1 MRGSSIVAFLQ
12 QAEANLA
19 LISSQLEDGSNG
31 RGLSRIRRRCAKPSS
46 NSEAEQEVT
55 EFETEVKEQLAVQ
68 ARTLLGFERRLQKL
82 EQSPSV
88 RTEKESADEALSST
102 DWHKGLQSVADELR
116 REIQERCDAT
126 EQRFRDFCRRHMS
139 AEQQAPSHTEPA
151 AKDDAAEAKVR
162 DDVSQRHSPRPT
174 EADARAALPASAKSA
189 EAAFCGSPGTPIGVQ
204 DPAALRSTTPRSGR
218 SPRSFHF
225 PSPCHIN
232 MSAVAARDFQDVFP
246 SAAAAPSVRQ
256 KPLFAPESRPEPE
269 PQTALPE
276 LPQQVQEDFPGTS
289 TCPAGAPA
297 VEAEGSMPFREDSEA
312 SSQGIMSLPL
322 EDLGLQSEDL
332 ASQRERGSGFSVND
346 DHAFPSGASVY
357 AGIPPLP
364 LKRNNAPP
372 AAPATREESARS
384 SLRSSVSSFAAASI
398 EEIGMEPVARDT
410 SYGRALSAEMAP
422 ATVKQTSA
430 EAAQAGSWPTAEP
443 VTREKKDAREESAR
457 SSLRSSVVSSFA
469 AESIEEIGMEPVA
482 RDTSYGRAL
491 SAEMAPPTAKQTS
504 AEAAQAG
511 SWPAAELVT
520 REKRDTREE
529 SARSSLRSSLS
540 SSVSESIEEIGME
553 PVARDTSYGR
563 ALSAETAPPTVKQT
577 SAEAAQAGSWP
588 AAEPV
593 TREKKDDKEESAAGR
608 SSRRSSVSSSVAES
622 IEEIGMEPVAWD
634 TSYGRALS
642 AETAPP
648 VKQTSAEAAQD
659 GSWPAA
665 EPVTREKK
673 DTREESARSSLRSSV
688 SSFAAGWIEEISMEP
703 VARDTSY
710 GRALSAEMALPT
722 ANQNS
727 AEAAQ
732 AGSWPAAEPVT
743 REKKDGKEESAA
755 GRSSRRSS
763 MSNSVAE
770 SIEEIG
776 MEPVPHQGYQ
786 HLPRAGSSQEPRV
799 LSGVFADDLEEIS
812 VEPVFAT
819 ERVSQTQHHP
829 SSSDRTL
836 GAEIAP
842 STKQDSAEAHASS
855 LATAAPATM
864 EKKDEKEGAAMMSHR
879 SSASS
884 SVADAIE
891 EISMKPEPATN
902 RMASDLLESR
912 QAESNGPLFVTQASG
927 ASTLESVDAGL
938 DRSQQGRADGGG
950 ISSRQE
956 ALAAR
961 SCSHSSSGASSTN
974 MKCPKPEPAPRKQAA
989 PGGCAPK
996 SDGDSSY
1003 TYEEDEEES
1012 PDEDESSE
1020 PDAVVALEHMD
1031 SSSGSSSGRRSQ
1043 RPGQSRILDTE

>member
-1 MRGSSIVAFLQ
+1 MKFKAQ
-12 QAEANLA
+12 
-19 LISSQLEDGSNG
+19 
-31 RGLSRIRRRCAKPSS
+31 
-46 NSEAEQEVT
+46 
-55 EFETEVKEQLAVQ
+55 
-68 ARTLLGFERRLQKL
+68 
-82 EQSPSV
+82 
-88 RTEKESADEALSST
+88 
-102 DWHKGLQSVADELR
+102 
-116 REIQERCDAT
+116 
-126 EQRFRDFCRRHMS
+126 
-139 AEQQAPSHTEPA
+139 
-151 AKDDAAEAKVR
+151 
-162 DDVSQRHSPRPT
+162 
-174 EADARAALPASAKSA
+174 
-189 EAAFCGSPGTPIGVQ
+189 
-204 DPAALRSTTPRSGR
+204 
-218 SPRSFHF
+218 
-225 PSPCHIN
+225 
-232 MSAVAARDFQDVFP
+232 
-246 SAAAAPSVRQ
+246 
-256 KPLFAPESRPEPE
+256 
-269 PQTALPE
+269 
-276 LPQQVQEDFPGTS
+276 
-289 TCPAGAPA
+289 
-297 VEAEGSMPFREDSEA
+297 
-312 SSQGIMSLPL
+312 
-322 EDLGLQSEDL
+322 
-332 ASQRERGSGFSVND
+332 

-410 SYGRALSAEMAP
+410 SYDRALSAEMAP

-491 SAEMAPPTAKQTS
+491 STEMAPPTVKQTRAEAAQAGSWPAAEPVTREKKDDKEESAAGRSSRRSSVSSSVAESIEEIGMEPVARDTSYGRALSAEMAPPTAKQTS

-511 SWPAAELVT
+511 SWPAAEPVT
-520 REKRDTREE
+520 RETKDTREE

-540 SSVSESIEEIGME
+540 SSVAESIEEIGME

-593 TREKKDDKEESAAGR
+593 TREKKDDKEESAAGK

-642 AETAPP
+642 AEMAPP
-648 VKQTSAEAAQD
+648 TVKQTSAEAAQD

-703 VARDTSY
+703 VATDTSY

-755 GRSSRRSS
+755 GKSSRRSS
-763 MSNSVAE
+763 VSSSVAE

-956 ALAAR
+956 ALTAR

-974 MKCPKPEPAPRKQAA
+974 MKCPKPEPAPRKQDACLQYVIVFQISAYYPQNRIRIIKAPNRPYIARLRRLPAA
-989 PGGCAPK
+989 ARASESVPQTIPIPIASLSGASWGRI
-996 SDGDSSY
+996 SSKTWY
-1003 TYEEDEEES
+1003 GTRLCPS
-1012 PDEDESSE
+1012 VS
-1020 PDAVVALEHMD
+1020 M
-1031 SSSGSSSGRRSQ
+1031 
-1043 RPGQSRILDTE
+1043 